1 MMDWTDVHYREL
13 ARMISRYKGVA
24 MGVCVVEGGVYGYGE
39 GGGGGGGGGGKSPP
53 QGQGGNPPN
62 PRGYW
67 VCGLW
72 VGMG

>member
-39 GGGGGGGGGGKSPP
+39 GGGGGGGGGG
-53 QGQGGNPPN
+53 
-62 PRGYW
+62 
-67 VCGLW
+67 
-72 VGMG
+72 VGSR